1 MAENTTTAP
10 AAAAEAQAAQ
20 QHQGQPGGQGQGQNN
35 DQRGGYQGN
44 RGGNRGQGGR
54 RDNRRPEQAPEE
66 KQFDERV
73 LHIDRVARVVKGG
86 RRFRFRALVVVGDR
100 KNRVGIGISK
110 GADVTAAVTKAT
122 EVAKKHFITV
132 NTTKNGSIPHEFEA
146 KVGGARILIKPASA
160 GTGLIAGGVV
170 RTILE
175 VAGIKNIL
183 SKSLGSTNKA
193 NTAYATIEALRNVV
207 PVSEW
212 VTAPALKAAA
222 AERKKAAVSKPA
234 AKAEAKPAAKVEKPA
249 EKKADAKAEKAEAP
263 KKAAAKKPAAKKE
276 GK

>member
-1 MAENTTTAP
+1 MAENKTTAP
-10 AAAAEAQAAQ
+10 EAAALEAQAAQ
-20 QHQGQPGGQGQGQNN
+20 QHQTG
-35 DQRGGYQGN
+35 RGGK
-44 RGGNRGQGGR
+44 GG
-54 RDNRRPEQAPEE
+54 DRRPRGSRPEVAPEE

-73 LHIDRVARVVKGG
+73 MHIDRVARVVKGG

-100 KNRVGIGISK
+100 KNRVGIGIAK

-132 NTTKNGSIPHEFEA
+132 HTTKNGSIAHEHES

-175 VAGIKNIL
+175 VAGVKNIL

-193 NTAYATIEALRNVV
+193 NTAYATIEALRNIV
-207 PVSEW
+207 PAEKW
-212 VTAPALKAAA
+212 VTTPALKAAKN
-222 AERKKAAVSKPA
+222 EK
-234 AKAEAKPAAKVEKPA
+234 AKPA
-249 EKKADAKAEKAEAP
+249 
-263 KKAAAKKPAAKKE
+263 KKE
-276 GK
+276 SK